1 MTIGRTGPIEPSR
14 PINESGKGA
23 LAGKIAKNDDTVD
36 ISTEA
41 YKKAD
46 WLSAVEIVSAAP
58 APGIRAD
65 RVAELK
71 AKINDPAYITEALLR
86 GTADKIIDVLWPS
99 GGDKLKF

>member
-14 PINESGKGA
+14 PINEREKSA
-23 LAGKIAKNDDTVD
+23 PAGKIAKNDDTVS

-46 WLSAVEIVSAAP
+46 WLNAVEIVSATP
-58 APGIRAD
+58 DIRES

-71 AKINDPAYITEALLR
+71 AKINDPDYITDSLLKEA
-86 GTADKIIDVLWPS
+86 ADKIIDVLWPN
-99 GGDKLKF
+99 GGDKLEF